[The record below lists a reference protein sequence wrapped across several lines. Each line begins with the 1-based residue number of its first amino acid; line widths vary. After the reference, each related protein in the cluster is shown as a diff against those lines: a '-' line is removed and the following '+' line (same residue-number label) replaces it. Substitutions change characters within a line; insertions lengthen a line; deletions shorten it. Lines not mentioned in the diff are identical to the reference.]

1 MRRPVANRIYVGDAE
16 RVLRSWPAEFVD
28 VCLTSPP
35 YYQLRDYGHP
45 DQLGLEET
53 PEEYIRR
60 LLAVLRQVRRVLRP
74 GGSLYLNLGDTY
86 RGKSLVGIPWRLA
99 HELSRRGWY
108 LRNAI
113 VWHKPHG
120 LPSAIKDRLTNR
132 YEFLFHLTRSRR
144 YFFDLDPI
152 RVPNTDPRSRYLT
165 RPVRRGAQGIDH
177 RPGLAVAGNFVPDPR
192 GKNPG
197 DVWSIG
203 PETRPKRWIVPAE
216 TMHYAPFPEELCER
230 PVLAASPLG
239 GIVLDPFVGS
249 GTTAVVA
256 RRLGRR
262 FLGIE
267 LVPGYAALARRRLRH
282 ESLQAANCSRRS
294 FSSCSSRR
302 TANRVTDTGTG
313 ASTALSFYRTA
324 EAA

>member
-1 MRRPVANRIYVGDAE
+1 MRRPIANRIYVGDAE
-16 RVLRSWPAEFVD
+16 KVLRGWPREFVD

-45 DQLGLEET
+45 EQLGLEET
-53 PEEYIRR
+53 PDEYIRR

-86 RGKSLVGIPWRLA
+86 RGKSLVGIPWRVA

-152 RVPNTDPRSRYLT
+152 RVPNTDPRTRHLT
-165 RPVRRGAQGIDH
+165 GPVRRGVQGLKH
-177 RPGLAVAGNFVPDPR
+177 RSGLTVAGNFVPDPH

-197 DVWSIG
+197 DVWTIG
-203 PETRPKRWIVPAE
+203 PETRAKRWIVPGQ
-216 TMHYAPFPEELCER
+216 TMHYAPFPEVLCER
-230 PVLAASPLG
+230 PILAASPVG
-239 GIVLDPFVGS
+239 GIVLDPFIGS

-256 RRLGRR
+256 RRLRRR

-267 LVPGYAALARRRLRH
+267 LVPGYADLARRRLRH
-282 ESLQAANCSRRS
+282 EARGGVKRSRRL
-294 FSSCSSRR
+294 FSACSPRR
-302 TANRVTDTGTG
+302 TGNGDIG
-313 ASTALSFYRTA
+313 AGKTAGTALSFYRIP